1 MPVPPLHS
9 ISMPRKRFRLELKKQ
24 TIYLGDRTLVFSLLK
39 LPRLLEAHEPFRD
52 LDTLAAH
59 ARREVEL
66 GADVIDVSAMS
77 LTPSVYPV
85 SAEVEARSVIPMV
98 RRLRKDDT
106 PWICVTTTH
115 GAVAEKALQAGAD
128 FINDPSGLKLDAD
141 LGPAVSRNDGALI
154 LAHMREIPS
163 IWNSLPPIRDP
174 LGEAFIVLRAN
185 LGRAIRA
192 GIPSTRILIDPGLG
206 LGKRKEENTQI
217 LAQLSRLQE
226 LEYPT
231 ILTFHGKPLV
241 GDMMEGGK
249 EATEHAAA
257 AFALAEGIHAI
268 RTRSAAATRSVANV
282 VDALMLAQTDLRDYA
297 DRKAQQQQQRHRGDS
312 PLQAMAEEKRG
323 INRRGKL
330 PPLRP
335 RTPRPY
341 GDR

>member
-1 MPVPPLHS
+1 MQ
-9 ISMPRKRFRLELKKQ
+9 RKRFRLELKKD
-24 TIYLGDRTLVFSLLK
+24 TIYLGDRTLLFSVLK
-39 LPRLLEAHEPFRD
+39 LPRLQEPHEPFRD
-52 LDTLAAH
+52 LDALAAH

-77 LTPSVYPV
+77 LSPSVYPV
-85 SAEVEARSVIPMV
+85 SAEVEARSVVPMV

-115 GAVAEKALQAGAD
+115 ATVAEKALQAGAD
-128 FINDPSGLKLDAD
+128 FINDPSGLKLDPD

-154 LAHMREIPS
+154 IAHMREIPTV
-163 IWNSLPPIRDP
+163 WGSLSPIRDP

-185 LGRAIRA
+185 IGRAIRA
-192 GIPSTRILIDPGLG
+192 GIPSNRILVDPGLS

-231 ILTFHGKPLV
+231 ILTFYGKALI
-241 GDMMEGGK
+241 GDTMEGGR
-249 EATEHAAA
+249 EAAEHAAA
-257 AFALAEGIHAI
+257 TFALVEGVHAL
-268 RTRSAAATRSVANV
+268 RTNAAGPSRSVSNV
-282 VDALMLAQTDLRDYA
+282 VDAMMLAQADLREYA
-297 DRKAQQQQQRHRGDS
+297 SRKAAMPRPEGPS
-312 PLQAMAEEKRG
+312 PLQAMADEKRG

-335 RTPRPY
+335 RPPRH
-341 GDR
+341 